1 MGIAKYAFM
10 LIPSGWPTHFVIIRD
25 S

>member
-1 MGIAKYAFM
+1 VGTAKDAFM
-10 LIPSGWPTHFVIIRD
+10 LIPSGWSTHFVIIRD